1 MEKNLRDVSPGAQF
15 NRERMVAKKGL
26 TGAENRPRRP
36 RRKASRRCAM
46 NLSERTLKV
55 NGRSMTLALE
65 QELWARLDQRARE
78 LNCKVEVL
86 VDLMLSG
93 SSATGSF
100 VSSRASAS

>member
-1 MEKNLRDVSPGAQF
+1 
-15 NRERMVAKKGL
+15 
-26 TGAENRPRRP
+26 
-36 RRKASRRCAM
+36 
-46 NLSERTLKV
+46 V

-93 SSATGSF
+93 RSVESDLVPSQAG
-100 VSSRASAS
+100 AY

>member
-1 MEKNLRDVSPGAQF
+1 
-15 NRERMVAKKGL
+15 
-26 TGAENRPRRP
+26 
-36 RRKASRRCAM
+36 M

-65 QELWARLDQRARE
+65 QELWARLDQRASE

-93 SSATGSF
+93 RSVEGSF
-100 VSSRASAS
+100 VRSRATAS